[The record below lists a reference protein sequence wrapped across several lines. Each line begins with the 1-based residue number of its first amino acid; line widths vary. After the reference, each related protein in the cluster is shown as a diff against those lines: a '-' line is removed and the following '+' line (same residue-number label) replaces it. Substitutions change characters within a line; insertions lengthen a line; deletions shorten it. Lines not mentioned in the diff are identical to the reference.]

1 MEIYSKGFAKAFTM
15 AFGSCILL
23 IPSKSQA
30 QSTLSLNPERVYE
43 AIEKSHSGDLKGYL
57 VKYKEVSYHPM
68 IEGNLQSDEY
78 KSIQE
83 QLQRQKPAY
92 DDYRKLFVADSTGRD
107 NVANILKNIDLYLSS
122 NEKSDVKDKYLI
134 EAQSIADRQNLQ
146 IQGPD
151 NGLIATVLT
160 QANQQKSTKT
170 YRLHNGKKP
179 ASNKEIEYYRSQV
192 QSIKFDK
199 VRMPY
204 TAEAYLELLAKS
216 KSIPKT
222 VKGKVQSQETLSKNV
237 LFVDKEATYADFS
250 GDFKILPERYV
261 LVLQD
266 AENQFLKNELLIY
279 DNSYGSNS
287 FTQPYPL
294 MQKVGTEDFYFI
306 TSDEFYRYLSAQD
319 SKAELLTMV
328 HKLGYKEYDDGYG
341 EYYIKSKTAEIKLDA
356 GLYDALKSNPNYISQ
371 YDAAKIK
378 INALIT
384 QSVLHSK
391 TLDKYISQ
399 YRIQRSRMSTANLN
413 AWRTATTN
421 AQKLLNQINKL
432 EEPYE
437 GNYSFR
443 QLDDSK
449 RRILDN
455 FVDNLLASKGIL
467 GM

>member
-1 MEIYSKGFAKAFTM
+1 MEIYSNALAKAFTL
-15 AFGSCILL
+15 AFTSCILFL
-23 IPSKSQA
+23 PSESRA
-30 QSTLSLNPERVYE
+30 QSTLSLTPERVYE
-43 AIEKSHSGDLKGYL
+43 AIENSRSNDLKGYL

-92 DDYRKLFVADSTGRD
+92 DEYRKLFIADSTCRE

-151 NGLIATVLT
+151 NGLMATVLT

-170 YRLHNGKKP
+170 YRLYNDKKS

-222 VKGKVQSQETLSKNV
+222 VKGKVQSQETLSKKV
-237 LFVDKEATYADFS
+237 LFVDKEATFTDFS

-266 AENQFLKNELLIY
+266 VENQFLKNELLVY
-279 DNSYGSNS
+279 NSGYEINGVS
-287 FTQPYPL
+287 QPYSL
-294 MQKVGTEDFYFI
+294 MQKVGTDDFYFI

-319 SKAELLTMV
+319 LKTELLTIV
-328 HKLGYKEYDDGYG
+328 HKLGYKEYQKDE
-341 EYYIKSKTAEIKLDA
+341 EYFIKSKTAEIKLDA

-384 QSVLHSK
+384 QSIPHSK

-449 RRILDN
+449 RRALDN
-455 FVDNLLASKGIL
+455 FLDNLLASKGFL
-467 GM
+467 RM